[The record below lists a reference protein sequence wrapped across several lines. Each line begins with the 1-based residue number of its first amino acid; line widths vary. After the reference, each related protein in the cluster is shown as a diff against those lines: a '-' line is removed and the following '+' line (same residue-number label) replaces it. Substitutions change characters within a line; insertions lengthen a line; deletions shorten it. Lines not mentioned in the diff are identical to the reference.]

1 MAVPMAAVVQYKG
14 FRAFV
19 NIGLNFKD
27 YEVAFGL
34 NAGRFVADFDLMK
47 GMNQIG
53 KKLNIMPHTHKS
65 RTSSGA
71 MIEVPL
77 SQGIKVYK
85 TQKKNQEDLY
95 KDQD

>member
-1 MAVPMAAVVQYKG
+1 MNTHILVPMATVVSYKG
-14 FRAFV
+14 FKALV
-19 NIGLNFKD
+19 NLNLNLKEN
-27 YEVAFGL
+27 EVAFGV
-34 NAGRFVADFDLMK
+34 NGGQFVAELELMK
-47 GMNQIG
+47 GMSQIG

-85 TQKKNQEDLY
+85 TVKKV
-95 KDQD
+95 

>member
-1 MAVPMAAVVQYKG
+1 MACIVRYKG
-14 FRAFV
+14 FKAFV
-19 NIGLNFKD
+19 TINLNFRD
-27 YEVAFGL
+27 SQVAFGI
-34 NAGRFVADFDLMK
+34 NGGKFVADLELMK
-47 GMNQIG
+47 GMSQIG

-85 TQKKNQEDLY
+85 QTKRY
-95 KDQD
+95 